1 LTTEL
6 MYSPKIRPEHLARR
20 AIVYLRQSSEKQVRQ
35 NLESQR
41 LQYEVA
47 ERIRVLGWT
56 QVEIIDSDLGSSAS
70 MASARREG
78 FERVLSAVREQTEE
92 LRKPGEASAFLRE
105 VAEHK
110 RKLSHHRAHKPH
122 VHEITAED
130 IEQIASQK
138 SEFEVE

>member
-1 LTTEL
+1 MTEL
-6 MYSPKIRPEHLARR
+6 VYSPKIRPEHLARR

-47 ERIRVLGWT
+47 DRIRALGWK

-78 FERVLSAVREQTEE
+78 FTTVFARICAV
-92 LRKPGEASAFLRE
+92 
-105 VAEHK
+105 V
-110 RKLSHHRAHKPH
+110 
-122 VHEITAED
+122 V
-130 IEQIASQK
+130 IA
-138 SEFEVE
+138 